1 MHVSS
6 EPCTHAPDAADL
18 EPQSHIVYHDRAAG
32 ASTNP
37 GLSRDAEAVAAASR
51 ITRHGGLIIELGRRP
66 SDPEQTIHITA
77 ILTVAQAVGMLFEQ
91 AQDEVGGISP
101 PAALFTCPAPAVR
114 GEAGVDAVAA
124 WVRDKDEEARRL
136 GVPRLA
142 SLLAR
147 AGIGGDVGA
156 AAEQLWTACGY

>member
-1 MHVSS
+1 MS
-6 EPCTHAPDAADL
+6 PAACTHAPDATDL

-32 ASTNP
+32 AGIDAGSV
-37 GLSRDAEAVAAASR
+37 RDAEAVASATR

-66 SDPEQTIHITA
+66 RDPEQAIHITA

-91 AQDEVGGISP
+91 AQDEVRGISP
-101 PAALFTCPAPAVR
+101 PAALFARSTAAR
-114 GEAGVDAVAA
+114 GETGVDAVDA

-142 SLLAR
+142 SLFVR
-147 AGIGGDVGA
+147 AGIPGDVELA
-156 AAEQLWTACGY
+156 ADQLWTACGY

>member
-1 MHVSS
+1 MHLSPGS
-6 EPCTHAPDAADL
+6 CTHAPDAADL

-32 ASTNP
+32 ANPEP
-37 GLSRDAEAVAAASR
+37 GLSRDAEAVASATR

-66 SDPEQTIHITA
+66 SDPEQAIHITA

-101 PAALFTCPAPAVR
+101 PPALFACPTPAVR
-114 GEAGVDAVAA
+114 GEAGMDAVAA

-142 SLLAR
+142 LLLSR
-147 AGIGGDVGA
+147 AGIGGDVDVA
-156 AAEQLWTACGY
+156 ADQLWTACGY